1 MDAYFSYPFD
11 GVLYF
16 LNINDYHNP
25 QFSIIE
31 QLAQISKL
39 NGSNIFKIP
48 LKIMVLSSKHLPY
61 SSIRQSEKEN
71 LQNQLTGMVQNS
83 MIIFIEDD

>member
-11 GVLYF
+11 AVLYF

-25 QFSIIE
+25 QYSIIE

-39 NGSNIFKIP
+39 SGINIFKMP
-48 LKIMVLSSKHLPY
+48 LKVMVIPSKNLPY
-61 SSIRQSEKEN
+61 LSIRQSDK
-71 LQNQLTGMVQNS
+71 
-83 MIIFIEDD
+83 